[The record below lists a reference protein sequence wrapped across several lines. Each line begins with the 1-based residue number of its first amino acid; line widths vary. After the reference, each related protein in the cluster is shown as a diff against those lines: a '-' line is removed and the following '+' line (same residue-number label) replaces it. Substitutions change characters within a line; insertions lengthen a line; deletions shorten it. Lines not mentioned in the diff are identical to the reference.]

1 MAVGLAC
8 FRQSYETYS
17 FCRPLKLNPPD
28 VSPGASPLSPSGLP
42 RLGGGTMSD
51 SVSFQRFGD
60 LLVSHATPGPA
71 LSPFTPQ
78 PSLTTSSL
86 SQATPHPLR
95 GLLASP
101 RPSSVHAAAREVFP
115 SPTSHQ
121 PQLPLQNPQ
130 CFPRIAGV
138 NPNSQAQL
146 RFSDPRLP
154 LRGDPLH
161 LLPSPPNP
169 GAPPRTGTLPA
180 PRSHPPPTSFAGLLP
195 SPPLS
200 SPPLPSPPA
209 LLCRGLCKW
218 PCQVWG
224 PKPSIASCVSTP
236 LHPL

>member
-17 FCRPLKLNPPD
+17 SCRPLKLNPPD
-28 VSPGASPLSPSGLP
+28 VSPGPSPLSLSGLP
-42 RLGGGTMSD
+42 HLGGGTMVHMSE

-60 LLVSHATPGPA
+60 LLVSHATPEPA
-71 LSPFTPQ
+71 PSPFTLQ

-86 SQATPHPLR
+86 PQATPHPFR

-101 RPSSVHAAAREVFP
+101 RPSSVPAAAREVFP
-115 SPTSHQ
+115 RPTSHQ

-130 CFPRIAGV
+130 CFPRTAGV

-180 PRSHPPPTSFAGLLP
+180 PRSHPHPTSFAGRLP
-195 SPPLS
+195 S
-200 SPPLPSPPA
+200 PA

-236 LHPL
+236 PCPL

>member
-42 RLGGGTMSD
+42 HLGGGTMVHMSE

-60 LLVSHATPGPA
+60 LLVSHATPEPA
-71 LSPFTPQ
+71 LSPFTLQ

-86 SQATPHPLR
+86 PQATPHPLR

-121 PQLPLQNPQ
+121 SQLPLQNPQ
-130 CFPRIAGV
+130 CFPRE
-138 NPNSQAQL
+138 PQL
-146 RFSDPRLP
+146 PGLAKV
-154 LRGDPLH
+154 LG
-161 LLPSPPNP
+161 PSSASP
-169 GAPPRTGTLPA
+169 GGSA
-180 PRSHPPPTSFAGLLP
+180 PPPTFTTQP
-195 SPPLS
+195 WS
-200 SPPLPSPPA
+200 SS
-209 LLCRGLCKW
+209 
-218 PCQVWG
+218 
-224 PKPSIASCVSTP
+224 
-236 LHPL
+236 